1 MQKDAGQRDAIL
13 LHDGVVG
20 ATRKKLLLERS
31 WAEFS
36 EAEEPVDSCGDDRER
51 DTVDAL
57 GLIEARVDLFEDTD
71 CEREARARGA
81 MVQSLDAGADLAR
94 EPAWHGCWHDAR
106 LKHHGLDGGG
116 VRADRGGR
124 VALAGWVVCHEH
136 HPEGVGRVR
145 EVAVADVVGVRER
158 DPLRPGRA
166 SGRLRGLAEAVAQG
180 GLDCGCESNVGTDRG
195 VVPEGRA
202 AGVRSR
208 KRCA

>member
-36 EAEEPVDSCGDDRER
+36 EAEEPVDSCGDNRER

-71 CEREARARGA
+71 CEREGRARGA

-94 EPAWHGCWHDAR
+94 ERLAWM
-106 LKHHGLDGGG
+106 
-116 VRADRGGR
+116 
-124 VALAGWVVCHEH
+124 LA
-136 HPEGVGRVR
+136 
-145 EVAVADVVGVRER
+145 
-158 DPLRPGRA
+158 
-166 SGRLRGLAEAVAQG
+166 
-180 GLDCGCESNVGTDRG
+180 
-195 VVPEGRA
+195 
-202 AGVRSR
+202 
-208 KRCA
+208 

>member
-1 MQKDAGQRDAIL
+1 MQTDAGQRDAIL
-13 LHDGVVG
+13 LHDGAVG
-20 ATRKKLLLERS
+20 ATRKKLLLQRS

-124 VALAGWVVCHEH
+124 VALARWVVCHE
-136 HPEGVGRVR
+136 
-145 EVAVADVVGVRER
+145 
-158 DPLRPGRA
+158 
-166 SGRLRGLAEAVAQG
+166 S
-180 GLDCGCESNVGTDRG
+180 
-195 VVPEGRA
+195 
-202 AGVRSR
+202 
-208 KRCA
+208 